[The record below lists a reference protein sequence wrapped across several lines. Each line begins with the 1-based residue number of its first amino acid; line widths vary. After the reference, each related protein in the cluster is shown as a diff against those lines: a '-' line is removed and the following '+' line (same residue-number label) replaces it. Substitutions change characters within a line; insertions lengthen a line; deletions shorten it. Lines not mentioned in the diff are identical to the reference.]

1 MPYRAAALIGRDR
14 ELEILAR
21 VFEQAAAEGGAFLL
35 MGEPGAGKTA
45 LLDAAAEAA
54 EEAGTGVLRAAGVEF
69 EADLTYSGLH
79 QVLLPLVGQFER
91 LAAAHQDAL
100 NVALGYGEGPPP
112 DRLLVS
118 TATLTVLRQ
127 AAAARPVL
135 MIVDDLQWLDR
146 ASAGVLGFVARRLAG
161 SRAGFLAAL
170 RPGEESFFERAGL
183 PRYELGPL
191 DEQAANTLVTSRFPE
206 LAPRVRR
213 RVVAQANGSPLALLE
228 LPVILSGTQRAAAEA
243 LPVTVK
249 PAPPARLCA
258 PAVVK

>member
-35 MGEPGAGKTA
+35 MGEPGVGKTA

-118 TATLTVLRQ
+118 TATLAVLRQ
-127 AAAARPVL
+127 AVAA
-135 MIVDDLQWLDR
+135 
-146 ASAGVLGFVARRLAG
+146 
-161 SRAGFLAAL
+161 
-170 RPGEESFFERAGL
+170 
-183 PRYELGPL
+183 
-191 DEQAANTLVTSRFPE
+191 
-206 LAPRVRR
+206 
-213 RVVAQANGSPLALLE
+213 
-228 LPVILSGTQRAAAEA
+228 
-243 LPVTVK
+243 
-249 PAPPARLCA
+249 
-258 PAVVK
+258 